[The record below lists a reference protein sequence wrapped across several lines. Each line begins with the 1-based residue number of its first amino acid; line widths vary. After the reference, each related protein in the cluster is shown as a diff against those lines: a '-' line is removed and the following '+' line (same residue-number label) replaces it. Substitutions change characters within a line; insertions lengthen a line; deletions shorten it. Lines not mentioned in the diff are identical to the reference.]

1 MNMIKNLKGI
11 SQTINS
17 GKDDMKANAKARA
30 RPAGQVNDLLFGLHS
45 PKITSS
51 V

>member
-17 GKDDMKANAKARA
+17 GKDDIKANTKARA

-45 PKITSS
+45 SIITSS